1 MARKTVVRRL
11 FKYLPVSVELATAME
26 LQAGAEKGE
35 FTGLTIDAENVS
47 SDLSIPPAQNELT
60 TSAQERFEAGGESAS
75 SQPRRSRADALKGD
89 LKGSSTTDAPEAGDA
104 PASEDVPWPEE

>member
-35 FTGLTIDAENVS
+35 FEGLTIDAEP
-47 SDLSIPPAQNELT
+47 LATET
-60 TSAQERFEAGGESAS
+60 KGESPKAENEN

-104 PASEDVPWPEE
+104 PASEDVLWPEE